1 MIPHIRL
8 VTVIICFICTSQ
20 LYGQKKVTLDINNKP
35 VPRAIEIINEKY
47 KIPFIYI
54 GKLLEGA
61 HNVTIHCVNASLEEV
76 LDTICNDQSF
86 TYAITNGK
94 ISLRERTINIT
105 GIVRDEQDQVAPG
118 VTVLIRHTGR
128 SAISHSNGTFFLNK
142 VPIYATLIAMA
153 PDMKT
158 DTIPVNNTPS
168 LSIKLKWAFT
178 GLPPVTVTPSTGFR
192 KMNISLAV
200 SSVSIVDSE
209 MLKTRITRS
218 LEQALEGSVTGMLG
232 IANKT
237 AGINQPRYFQ
247 VGPTVTLNGN
257 PDPLIILDQFVYN
270 GDLSDL
276 NLDDIE
282 SVVVLKDASVAS
294 IWGARGGNGVVV
306 ITSKKGKYADALKIS
321 LNSYVTGGLKPDP
334 FYKDAVGPAG
344 RINIDTFLF
353 GKNYTRTIERNNL
366 NLPLSPALELL
377 IRYKKKQLTLEEL
390 NDQLNF
396 WRNYDVRN
404 EVKDLFYR
412 EPVSKHLWGDITGGN
427 HKYNIR
433 LSFGYDAALPAIRNS
448 RSDRKTGSISV
459 STRPILNI
467 IEISAGVYGSRQE
480 QHNTENDPLLPA
492 IYHPITDANGASIS
506 QPFRYRQYYMDSIV
520 NRFGLPDWNNYPKNE
535 FDLYD
540 QTLTVENLRLQGN
553 VILKAPDKFL
563 KGLEASF
570 STQYQLAKTELRNLK
585 NQQTFFVRD
594 LVNHFTLITP
604 GGLEQLIHWGNILDL
619 STTKIETHNTRWQ
632 LSYLKNW
639 SSANQ
644 FSIMAGVDRTTIS
657 QIISAS
663 KTYDFSE
670 LNPDGQSNIDYNKK
684 YALSFPGSSAAYIPS
699 AQPEQRATQVL
710 ISYFSSAGFNFKKQF
725 NFSLTTR
732 YDRSNIFGLLKNQNY
747 IPLVAG
753 GISWDVH
760 LAPWYRFSYI
770 LQELKLRTTYGG
782 TGNIAGSAT
791 MFPTVTP
798 EGLNSADDRMSS
810 VSNPPLRT
818 LKWEA
823 VKTLNFGVNFK
834 FIKNIISGSIDYY
847 HKTSSNLLEE
857 IPIDPS
863 TGDNSVLANSAII
876 KARQVDVV
884 VNSQILKKTLL
895 WNARLLLSLV
905 SESVTKTSSPLRDA
919 WEYCENGYVRSIPEY
934 SPYDVYSFKSR
945 GLDNEGNP
953 IGVLN
958 DHDSKQYGQIL
969 SEKGSQSLIHH
980 GRGTPGIY
988 GSITNEFEYR
998 RFSVTFA
1005 ILYKLKYFYRRHSI
1019 FYNETFTGESQGSRD
1034 FEKRWKTPGDEQHTN
1049 VPSMIIT
1056 NDNERDLFYKYS
1068 NVLVEKADHI
1078 RLQYVHL
1085 NYALKPNWLPKHVSS
1100 CSIYINAN
1108 NLGILWRAGN
1118 KDVDPDQIN
1127 GLPDRPEAS
1136 FGVRL
1141 NLK

>member
-8 VTVIICFICTSQ
+8 VTVIICV
-20 LYGQKKVTLDINNKP
+20 LYTAPLFGQKKLTLDINNSP
-35 VPRAIEIINEKY
+35 VSRAIEIINEKY
-47 KIPFIYI
+47 KIPFIYN
-54 GKLLEGA
+54 GKLLQGA
-61 HNVTIHCVNASLEEV
+61 HNVTIKCKDAPLKAV
-76 LDTICNDQSF
+76 LDIICNDQSF
-86 TYAITNGK
+86 TYTISNGT
-94 ISLRERTINIT
+94 ISLRERTININ
-105 GIVRDEQDQVAPG
+105 GSIRDEQNQVAAG
-118 VTVLIRHTGR
+118 VTILIKNTGR
-128 SAISHSNGTFFLNK
+128 STISNSNGTFFLKN
-142 VPIYATLIAMA
+142 VLPYATLIVMA

-168 LSIKLKWAFT
+168 QFIKLKWAFS
-178 GLPPVTVTPSTGFR
+178 GMPPVTVTPTTGFQ

-218 LEQALEGSVTGMLG
+218 LEKALEGSVTGLLG

-247 VGPTVTLNGN
+247 VGPIVTLNGN

-282 SVVVLKDASVAS
+282 SVVVLKDAAVAS

-306 ITSKKGKYADALKIS
+306 ITSKKGKYADALRIS
-321 LNSYVTGGLKPDP
+321 LNSYVTVGLKPDV
-334 FYKDAVGPAG
+334 FYNDAVGPAS
-344 RINIDTFLF
+344 RINIDTFLS
-353 GKNYTRTIERNNL
+353 GKNYTRPIERSNL
-366 NLPLSPALELL
+366 NVPLSPALELL
-377 IRYKKKQLTLEEL
+377 IRYKKRLITFDEL

-404 EVKDLFYR
+404 EVKNLFYR

-427 HKYNIR
+427 HNYNLR
-433 LSFGYDAALPAIRNS
+433 LSFGYDAGLPAIRNS
-448 RSDRKTGSISV
+448 RSDRKTGSITV
-459 STRPILNI
+459 SSRPILNI
-467 IEISAGVYGSRQE
+467 MEISAGVYGSRQE
-480 QHNTENDPLLPA
+480 QHNVGNNPLLPT
-492 IYHPITDANGASIS
+492 IYHPITDANGSPIS

-520 NRFGLPDWNNYPKNE
+520 NRFGLLDWNNYPKNE

-540 QTLTVENLRLQGN
+540 QTLTIENLRAQGN
-553 VILKAPDKFL
+553 IVLKAPDKFL

-585 NQQTFFVRD
+585 AQQSYFARD
-594 LVNHFTLITP
+594 LVNHFSIITP
-604 GGLEQLIHWGNILDL
+604 SGLERLIHWGNMLDL
-619 STTKIETHNTRWQ
+619 TTTKIETHNTRWQ

-639 SSANQ
+639 PSTNQ
-644 FSIMAGVDRTTIS
+644 FSIMAGVDRTTIT

-670 LNPDGQSNIDYNKK
+670 LNPGGQSNIDYNKE
-684 YALSFPGSSAAYIPS
+684 YTLSFPGSSVAYIPS

-747 IPLVAG
+747 IPLIAG

-760 LAPWYRFSYI
+760 IAPWYRFSYI
-770 LQELKLRTTYGG
+770 LPELKLRATYGG

-798 EGLNSADDRMSS
+798 EGLNPAGDRMSS
-810 VSNPPLRT
+810 VSNPPLRI

-823 VKTLNFGVNFK
+823 VKTLNFGMNFK
-834 FIKNIISGSIDYY
+834 FAKNIISGSIDYY

-863 TGDNSVLANSAII
+863 TGDNSVQANSATIR
-876 KARQVDVV
+876 ARQVDVV
-884 VNSQILKKTLL
+884 INSEILKKTFL
-895 WNARLLLSLV
+895 WNTRLLFSFV
-905 SESVTKTSSPLRDA
+905 NESVTKSSSPLQDA
-919 WEYCENGYVRSIPEY
+919 WKYCETGIVRGIQGH
-934 SPYDVYSFKSR
+934 SPYDIYSVRSR
-945 GLDNEGNP
+945 GLDNEGDVA
-953 IGVLN
+953 GVLN
-958 DHDSKQYGQIL
+958 GHDSKEYGQIL
-969 SEKGSQSLIHH
+969 SQKGYQNLIHH

-988 GSITNEFEYR
+988 GSLTNEFEYR
-998 RFSVTFA
+998 GFNLTFA

-1019 FYNETFTGESQGSRD
+1019 FYNETFTGESRGSRD
-1034 FEKRWKTPGDEQHTN
+1034 FENRWKVPGDEQRTN
-1049 VPSMIIT
+1049 IPAMRVT
-1056 NDNERDLFYKYS
+1056 EDDYRDLFYKFS

-1085 NYALKPNWLPKHVSS
+1085 NYALKPKWLPKHVSS
-1100 CSIYINAN
+1100 CSVYINAN

-1118 KDVDPDQIN
+1118 KEIDPDQIN

-1136 FGVRL
+1136 FGFRF